1 MEARFRLEGSRVEG
15 KFNDQMV
22 SCVEKLSCER
32 NNTGGDAFW
41 KQVSGLAE
49 SCGLSQR
56 IVSSLTVKLPQASL

>member
-32 NNTGGDAFW
+32 RNVSVVWMKNKINRGDWF
-41 KQVSGLAE
+41 VVG
-49 SCGLSQR
+49 
-56 IVSSLTVKLPQASL
+56 